1 VKNLTIKKVALG
13 LFLAGYAASS
23 AFAALEASS
32 VNVIKGNAPAI
43 KANSGANEH
52 TMTLTVTTDPTGN
65 SPISSDNG
73 RQRVQVGDYIHI
85 TYDLV
90 DNDGDTDTTGAM
102 KATLKVYKI
111 AQDGKLTQVTTVQVQ
126 DDSTASQGHL
136 SFKITNDFAGAKTIG
151 YTIQEKTSFGLPDHG
166 QYLAV
171 SDIFSSTDPSVSGS
185 EQTPTGDHGPGN
197 TPEPIVGPID
207 SDSMRV
213 GIFRKVGNTMV
224 NYAKPGSSAIPNYG
238 DEFKAIVWNDA
249 NNDFEINS
257 GEDKFTG
264 YTFEWTLVNEG
275 YVDEQN
281 PGTGTGYKGVDAL
294 PTSLTSNGDTI
305 TLGNTNSMY
314 ATAYKAGGQGYRLKV
329 KATLN
334 P

>member
-1 VKNLTIKKVALG
+1 MKNLTIKKVALG

-32 VNVIKGNAPAI
+32 VNVIKGNAPFI

-52 TMTLTVTTDPTGN
+52 TMTLKVTTDADGN
-65 SPISSDNG
+65 TPISSDNN
-73 RQRVQVGDYIHI
+73 RQRVKVGDYIHI

-111 AQDGKLTQVTTVQVQ
+111 AQDGKPTEVTVSVQ

-171 SDIFSSTDPSVSGS
+171 SDIFSSTDPEHSDS

-224 NYAKPGSSAIPNYG
+224 NYAKPGSPTIPKYG

-249 NNDFEINS
+249 NNDFAIDS
-257 GEDKFTG
+257 GEDKFTN
-264 YTFEWTLVNEG
+264 YTFTWTLVNLD

-281 PGTGTGYKGVDAL
+281 PGTGTGYEGVDAL
-294 PTSLTSNGDTI
+294 STSLPSNGDTI
-305 TLGNTNSMY
+305 TLGNSNSMY
-314 ATAYKAGGQGYRLKV
+314 DPAYKAGGQGYRLKV
-329 KATLN
+329 KATVK

>member
-1 VKNLTIKKVALG
+1 MKNLTIKKVALG

-90 DNDGDTDTTGAM
+90 DNDGDTDSTGAI
-102 KATLKVYKI
+102 KSTLKVYKI
-111 AQDGKLTQVTTVQVQ
+111 AQDGTPTQVTTVQVQ

-136 SFKITNDFAGAKTIG
+136 SFKITDAFAGAKTIG
-151 YTIQEKTSFGLPDHG
+151 YTLQEKTSYGLPDYG
-166 QYLAV
+166 QFLMV
-171 SDIFSSTDPSVSGS
+171 SDIFSSTSPAGS
-185 EQTPTGDHGPGN
+185 DSEPTPTGDHGPGV
-197 TPEPIVGPID
+197 TPNPNIVGPITP
-207 SDSMRV
+207 SSRFV
-213 GIFRKVGNTMV
+213 GIFGYDRNGDLDLTI
-224 NYAKPGSSAIPNYG
+224 NYANTTDPDVYPKYGQTYEAYAWAGDAADPEHGINITGDFAIYEWNLDGTYG
-238 DEFKAIVWNDA
+238 TVTAQ
-249 NNDFEINS
+249 
-257 GEDKFTG
+257 DK
-264 YTFEWTLVNEG
+264 VNG
-275 YVDEQN
+275 IAR
-281 PGTGTGYKGVDAL
+281 GL
-294 PTSLTSNGDTI
+294 TI
-305 TLGNTNSMY
+305 TLANNNAASMY
-314 ATAYKAGGQGYRLKV
+314 QHPSVTYKAGGQGYKLKITA
-329 KATLN
+329 KN